1 MKRELIIFN
10 DLIDTVIK
18 NSFDNEAK
26 IANVTLWA
34 HSWREEMKQ
43 EINKL

>member
-1 MKRELIIFN
+1 MKRKLKIFN

-18 NSFDNEAK
+18 NSCDNEAT
-26 IANVTLWA
+26 ITNVTLWA
-34 HSWREEMKQ
+34 NSWREEMKQ

>member
-1 MKRELIIFN
+1 MKRELKIFN

-34 HSWREEMKQ
+34 KSWREEMKQ
-43 EINKL
+43 ETNKL